1 MTTSQ
6 IIACATTWTAAIV
19 AITAIVRVR
28 RPLPGIPY
36 TPSPREHCGS
46 LAPQFFDNGPR
57 VECVLR
63 PGHQGS
69 HADDR
74 GARWWLMPVA
84 AKDGTV
90 CEAYRL
96 PTTAEDSGLCA
107 GCGMSDYKH
116 EEESGA

>member
-1 MTTSQ
+1 MTIGQ
-6 IIACATTWTAAIV
+6 IIACAISLTAVIV
-19 AITAIVRVR
+19 AVTALVLVRHSR
-28 RPLPGIPY
+28 RGVPY
-36 TPSPREHCGS
+36 TPPPREHCGS
-46 LAPQFFDNGPR
+46 LAPQFFENGPR

-74 GARWWLMPVA
+74 SARWWLMPGA

-107 GCGMSDYKH
+107 RCGMSDYKH
-116 EEESGA
+116 SEKRHA